1 MEKIGSP
8 EKSFALAVVA
18 AMIAGACTFLSV
30 YCTQPL
36 LPYFQHL
43 FHASEFAV
51 SLTVGMV
58 TLSVALTAPF
68 IGMFAESI
76 GRKKVIVPALFGMA
90 ITTLLGAT
98 ATSLPALIF
107 WRFMQGLC
115 VPGVIAVIIAYITEE
130 FPGRVGTVMAAYVS
144 GTVFGGFTGR
154 FLSGLIATH
163 CNWRMVFIVLGVLNL
178 IGAFAVWRWLP
189 MAVHFVPAKRVF
201 HSLGD
206 TWKHLQNPRL
216 LAVCGMGFTI
226 LFSLVGVFTYAN
238 FHLALPPF
246 NLGPAALGSIFAVY
260 LLGCIVT
267 PLAGRFLDKY
277 GFRRTALLSVSAIL
291 AGLALTL
298 VPSLV
303 MVIAGLAVFEAGI
316 FAAQATATVLT
327 GKVVGRARSAAAG
340 LYVTFY
346 YAGGTVG
353 TTVAAWFW
361 MKGGW
366 PACVALFAVISLGT
380 LLFAFLGGQATAH
393 ETAVE
398 PVVDT
403 AI

>member
-1 MEKIGSP
+1 
-8 EKSFALAVVA
+8 
-18 AMIAGACTFLSV
+18 
-30 YCTQPL
+30 
-36 LPYFQHL
+36 
-43 FHASEFAV
+43 
-51 SLTVGMV
+51 
-58 TLSVALTAPF
+58 
-68 IGMFAESI
+68 
-76 GRKKVIVPALFGMA
+76 MA
-90 ITTLLGAT
+90 I
-98 ATSLPALIF
+98 
-107 WRFMQGLC
+107 
-115 VPGVIAVIIAYITEE
+115 
-130 FPGRVGTVMAAYVS
+130 
-144 GTVFGGFTGR
+144 
-154 FLSGLIATH
+154 
-163 CNWRMVFIVLGVLNL
+163 
-178 IGAFAVWRWLP
+178 
-189 MAVHFVPAKRVF
+189 HFVPAKRVF

-267 PLAGRFLDKY
+267 PLAGRFLDRY

-393 ETAVE
+393 ETAAE
-398 PVVDT
+398 PMVDT